1 MIGEEERYGG
11 FDAALTHVRDAG
23 LSHPDGQFLETFLQ
37 CAVDRD
43 RAAEYFLRRCL
54 TSGDG
59 ADDGADDVEVHQRI
73 RELLSDWKFVISL
86 RQSP

>member
-1 MIGEEERYGG
+1 MTNERDS
-11 FDAALTHVRDAG
+11 FDAALAYVRDAG
-23 LSHPDGQFLETFLQ
+23 LPHPDGHFLDSFLQ

-59 ADDGADDVEVHQRI
+59 ADNGADDIEVHQRI
-73 RELLSDWKFVISL
+73 REFL
-86 RQSP
+86 